1 MLRTARVP
9 GHQTLQQRYQAAHP
23 QKAPEPT
30 SRETRIGI
38 AQMFETQQI
47 LEDIYYLILKNVEE
61 EVCFEQHWSTCP
73 PDGIA
78 VIGLLGLIILGYVE
92 NVALAVL
99 PERCAAAASFSHTD
113 ALCLF
118 RPLCYTY
125 NRERTT

>member
-1 MLRTARVP
+1 MLRTA
-9 GHQTLQQRYQAAHP
+9 
-23 QKAPEPT
+23 
-30 SRETRIGI
+30 
-38 AQMFETQQI
+38 
-47 LEDIYYLILKNVEE
+47 LEYLP
-61 EVCFEQHWSTCP
+61 S
-73 PDGIA
+73 DGIA
-78 VIGLLGLIILGYVE
+78 VIGLPGLIILGYVE